1 MPTKERTLQTDIR
14 MSVNSLS
21 CTMYLP
27 SILGKFA
34 MEITMDFL
42 RA

>member
-1 MPTKERTLQTDIR
+1 MPTKQRTLQTDIHL
-14 MSVNSLS
+14 SVNSLF

-27 SILGKFA
+27 SILEKFA
-34 MEITMDFL
+34 MEITVDVW